1 MNRAAVTHRAE
12 LLLFLWVFANDPIRR
27 QNFIPVFIG
36 LFHRIYLA
44 LMFRAVQMAGFAQNR
59 SGVVR
64 EARNNHEQVIGP
76 ST

>member
-44 LMFRAVQMAGFAQNR
+44 LMFRAVQMAGFATESFR
-59 SGVVR
+59 RRAGG
-64 EARNNHEQVIGP
+64 EEQP
-76 ST
+76 